1 MYAHYFWVVAFDPEL
16 IEHCPKPLWKSF
28 YIVCLLGTSSHKA
41 RNSLSIHVKFTF
53 LQLDHMI
60 SWEFLIRALGQPWN
74 FMRIIEMNQIC
85 ALESQVL
92 THNHVCFFITTFC
105 SLVDKSNLTYILT
118 TILHGFQCE
127 ILTFASSH
135 CTCLVKSPVLLVKS
149 PFLSVESQFLSV
161 ESPFVVGK
169 TPFLLVKSQLL
180 MVKSPFVLVKHHFFS
195 HLPPGRRS
203 KSFLPA
209 LAPSCAWP
217 STRLATVVAPGRRP
231 IYHWGRHEWNNG

>member
-1 MYAHYFWVVAFDPEL
+1 
-16 IEHCPKPLWKSF
+16 
-28 YIVCLLGTSSHKA
+28 
-41 RNSLSIHVKFTF
+41 
-53 LQLDHMI
+53 
-60 SWEFLIRALGQPWN
+60 
-74 FMRIIEMNQIC
+74 MRIEMNQIC

-92 THNHVCFFITTFC
+92 THNHVCFFTATFC

-149 PFLSVESQFLSV
+149 PFLLVKSPFLSVESPFLSV

-180 MVKSPFVLVKHHFFS
+180 MVKSPFVVGKTPFFS

-203 KSFLPA
+203 KSFVPA

-231 IYHWGRHEWNNG
+231 TYHWEIGRSLGKT